1 MGQATITWEK
11 ISLIRWWEMSVASGT
26 NRRNNRIIRNF
37 YRRNFVFMYLIAKKY
52 KQILWKLKN
61 FIEQFLGIMI
71 RSSWVFICF
80 LLAVQWPC
88 KIKLLHGN
96 SVLCSTS
103 NKSEPDFD
111 QTLPPFRYWVGGG
124 GGQEKYTTEDGKRT
138 YLLKIWYMIIS
149 RNLINKI
156 N

>member
-37 YRRNFVFMYLIAKKY
+37 YRRNFVFMNLIAQKY

-111 QTLPPFRYWVGGG
+111 QALPPFHYWVWGGKKNIQLKTVRG
-124 GGQEKYTTEDGKRT
+124 RT
-138 YLLKIWYMIIS
+138 NSKSGIW
-149 RNLINKI
+149 
-156 N
+156 